1 MNNILRRPGGLQC
14 RKRITAGVLSAALF
28 LSVLPGGLFRPA
40 RVFGYTSQ
48 NATVKA
54 SELNVRSGPGKGNS
68 RVDTLLQGTRV
79 TVTNEVTG
87 DDGKLWAEVNW
98 GGGRG
103 YVQKTYLEIHAAYSY
118 DADFENRL
126 AAEGFP
132 ESYKERLRSVHSQY
146 PSWIFKAQ
154 HTGIDWEEVIR
165 NESLTGRNLVD
176 KESRSS
182 WKSTAKGA
190 FDWGRNYWPG
200 FDSST
205 WVAASEQVIRYY
217 MDPRNFLD
225 TSYIFQFLQQSYDA
239 GAQTA
244 AGVEIM
250 AKGSFMEGTA
260 SSGSTGAGSFTPETM
275 QTAGPEAPGTAAGSS
290 AAPEGPAAAVI
301 SAPPGSTSAPAE
313 NSSPAVNT
321 APQTGGAPAVNP
333 APETGAAAAV
343 VAAPGGEAPA
353 AAVPDNTQSSGSSQ
367 VIGVI
372 SGAPQAKVEGG
383 PGVSGP
389 GVTGP
394 GVSGSGGS
402 GAGSAASGGNNYI
415 DIIMNAAQE
424 SGVNPYVLTA
434 MIIQEQGRQGKSG
447 LISGS
452 NGSYPGIYN
461 FFNVQAFADGSMD
474 ATTRGLWWASQSG
487 SYGRPW
493 DSIQKAI
500 TGGARFYGE
509 NYINDGQ
516 DTFYLKKYNVTEKNR
531 YQHQYMTNV
540 DGGAAEG
547 RILSEAYSNE
557 LRQHALVFKIPVYTG
572 MPEQPAE
579 APTGD
584 GNPNNKLSGLS
595 VSGFSLEPGFSM
607 DTETYTLTVDSSVGS
622 LTIQASP
629 IASTSSVEGV
639 GTFSLTSDQTDFPV
653 RVTAQNGDVRTYTVR
668 VQRQAGGQNG
678 GQTGGGTQPS
688 VNSGASGPS
697 GFEGGPGVSPGG
709 AGPGGSGTVQ
719 LISPSGQ

>member
-1 MNNILRRPGGLQC
+1 MNIILRRPGGLQC

-40 RVFGYTSQ
+40 GVFGYTAQS
-48 NATVKA
+48 ATVKA
-54 SELNVRSGPGKGNS
+54 SELNVRSGPGKGNN

-98 GGGRG
+98 GSGSG

-200 FDSST
+200 FDSNA
-205 WVAASEQVIRYY
+205 WVAASEAVIRYY

-260 SSGSTGAGSFTPETM
+260 SSGSAGSGTFSPETM
-275 QTAGPEAPGTAAGSS
+275 QTAGPEVSGTAGTPS
-290 AAPEGPAAAVI
+290 ASPEAPAAAEI
-301 SAPPGSTSAPAE
+301 TAAPGSTAAPAANSAPAG
-313 NSSPAVNT
+313 NT
-321 APQTGGAPAVNP
+321 
-333 APETGAAAAV
+333 APETGAAPAAV

-353 AAVPDNTQSSGSSQ
+353 ANSTDNSQPSGSSQ
-367 VIGVI
+367 LIGVI
-372 SGAPQAKVEGG
+372 SGAPQAKVGGG
-383 PGVSGP
+383 PGVS
-389 GVTGP
+389 GP

-402 GAGSAASGGNNYI
+402 GAGSTPSGGNNYI
-415 DIIMNAAQE
+415 DIIMNAAAE

-452 NGSYPGIYN
+452 NASYPGIYN

-493 DSIQKAI
+493 DSVQKAI
-500 TGGARFYGE
+500 TGGAVFYGE

-547 RILSEAYSNE
+547 RILSEAYSHE

-607 DTETYTLTVDSSVGS
+607 DTETYTLTVDPSVGS
-622 LTIQASP
+622 LTIQAGP
-629 IASTSSVEGV
+629 IASTSSVEGA

-653 RVTAQNGDVRTYTVR
+653 RVTAENGDVRTYTIRVR
-668 VQRQAGGQNG
+668 RQAG
-678 GQTGGGTQPS
+678 GQTGGGTQPAM
-688 VNSGASGPS
+688 NSGISGPS
-697 GFEGGPGVSPGG
+697 GFEGGPGVSSGASGPAG
-709 AGPGGSGTVQ
+709 AGNVADGSGTVQ